1 MVLLKNMNLFDLNT
15 DKIILNIAGKDIEM
29 QPPICYGKEYDRW
42 LVSKCGKVWS
52 IKKNKLIAG
61 HIDHAY
67 NKDSKTIRS
76 VSYTVVTDEY
86 DWWGDGSGIKHHKG
100 NRWGRSITA
109 HKMIMDTWAPLY
121 DNPPQGIVWE
131 EWEKVR
137 DFPTVYNHISKT
149 LVIDHI
155 DDDPTNNHHDNL
167 KRTTQWENNPTR
179 KAQGI

>member
-1 MVLLKNMNLFDLNT
+1 
-15 DKIILNIAGKDIEM
+15 
-29 QPPICYGKEYDRW
+29 
-42 LVSKCGKVWS
+42 
-52 IKKNKLIAG
+52 
-61 HIDHAY
+61 
-67 NKDSKTIRS
+67 
-76 VSYTVVTDEY
+76 
-86 DWWGDGSGIKHHKG
+86 
-100 NRWGRSITA
+100 
-109 HKMIMDTWAPLY
+109 MDTWKPLY

-155 DDDPTNNHHDNL
+155 DDDPTTNHYDNL